1 MVKGFTDPLKQVQAQ
16 QAYYGLESKMKTVK
30 PLKPFLKP
38 LSEGGFL
45 EDPDRFNLLMDIDKG
60 DKEALKKFMVQK
72 GIDPLDLDMDN
83 VAHEQKTYVSTP
95 LEMAFDEVMEN
106 ANRSGVQD
114 KMSRVVTEEW
124 DNDSVIKLLDR
135 PQDSA
140 VLIEQMENG
149 IYDAVQ
155 ERISENIRTDVT
167 GAFRNRSNYEQY
179 MLANQQLEA
188 EYQDYLRQEQAR
200 QQQAAAAQQQQAS
213 GGQQQVAEKAPIAEA
228 NDAKQYRE
236 KVQASEAEAA
246 KARAKATRVS
256 KPKSKAKKKEAV
268 NPVTLGSQDFQKYFD
283 DLLKL

>member
-1 MVKGFTDPLKQVQAQ
+1 
-16 QAYYGLESKMKTVK
+16 
-30 PLKPFLKP
+30 
-38 LSEGGFL
+38 
-45 EDPDRFNLLMDIDKG
+45 
-60 DKEALKKFMVQK
+60 
-72 GIDPLDLDMDN
+72 
-83 VAHEQKTYVSTP
+83 
-95 LEMAFDEVMEN
+95 
-106 ANRSGVQD
+106 
-114 KMSRVVTEEW
+114 VVTQEW

-167 GAFRNRSNYEQY
+167 GAYRNRSNYDQY

-200 QQQAAAAQQQQAS
+200 QQAAAQNGRSAA
-213 GGQQQVAEKAPIAEA
+213 AEGVVSNVTEQPAVEREPIAEA
-228 NDAKQYRE
+228 KDAKQYRE

-256 KPKSKAKKKEAV
+256 KPKGKAKKKEAV